1 VSDEVTVAIVAI
13 AVSAVVSAIG
23 IYFAFRQAR
32 SARQSAT
39 SAQQQAAAARDSV
52 AAAREQVLAAHR
64 QNELQEQIWRD
75 QSQPYVVA
83 DVRPDTGQGQ
93 MFQVVLEN
101 RGSTIARNVRVVFD
115 PPLQQAGLSTEE
127 EPFTALDNGVSY
139 LPPGRAMTWHLGVGH
154 SYFDGDRSEPDRKVT
169 VTCEGPF
176 GPVEPLRY
184 TFSFEA
190 FRHHVA
196 AGPGTLARV
205 EKAVMEVAK
214 ELKAQRRR

>member
-1 VSDEVTVAIVAI
+1 MSDEVTVAIIAI
-13 AVSAVVSAIG
+13 VVSAVVSVVG
-23 IYFAFRQAR
+23 IFFAFKQAR
-32 SARQSAT
+32 SARQAAT
-39 SAQQQAAAARDSV
+39 SAQEQAAAARESV
-52 AAAREQVLAAHR
+52 AAAREQVAAAHR
-64 QNELQEQIWRD
+64 QNELQEQMWRD

-83 DVRPDTGQGQ
+83 DVRPDSGQGQ
-93 MFQVVLEN
+93 MFEVTLEN
-101 RGSTIARNVRVVFD
+101 RGSTIARNVRVTFV
-115 PPLQQAGLSTEE
+115 PPLEQIGTRDEGS
-127 EPFTALDNGVSY
+127 FTALDKGISY

-154 SYFDGDRSEPDRKVT
+154 NYFNGGRSEPDREVT

-214 ELKAQRRR
+214 ELKAQRQR

>member
-1 VSDEVTVAIVAI
+1 MSDEVTVAIVAI
-13 AVSAVVSAIG
+13 VVSAVVSAVG
-23 IYFAFRQAR
+23 VYFALRQAR

-39 SAQQQAAAARDSV
+39 SAQEQATAARDSV
-52 AAAREQVLAAHR
+52 AAAREQVAAAHR
-64 QNELQEQIWRD
+64 QNELQEQMWRD

-83 DVRPDTGQGQ
+83 DVRPDVGQGQ

-101 RGSTIARNVRVVFD
+101 KGSTIARNVRVIFD
-115 PPLQQAGLSTEE
+115 PPLQEMGTADEG
-127 EPFTALDNGVSY
+127 PFTALDNGVSY

-154 SYFDGDRSEPDRKVT
+154 SYFDGDRSEPDRQVT

-196 AGPGTLARV
+196 TGPGTLARV

>member
-1 VSDEVTVAIVAI
+1 MSDEVTVAIVAI
-13 AVSAVVSAIG
+13 AVSAVVSSIG

-39 SAQQQAAAARDSV
+39 SAQEQAAAARDSV
-52 AAAREQVLAAHR
+52 AAAREQVAAAHR
-64 QNELQEQIWRD
+64 QNELQEQMWRD
-75 QSQPYVVA
+75 QAEPYVVA
-83 DVRPDTGQGQ
+83 DIRPDLGQGQ
-93 MFQVVLEN
+93 LFQVTLEN
-101 RGSTIARNVRVVFD
+101 RGSTIARNVRVIFD
-115 PPLQQAGLSTEE
+115 PPLQQVGLSEDG
-127 EPFTALDNGVSY
+127 PFTALDNGVSY

-154 SYFDGDRSEPDRKVT
+154 SYFDGDRSEPDREVT

-205 EKAVMEVAK
+205 EKAVVEVAK
-214 ELKAQRRR
+214 ELKGLKRR

>member
-1 VSDEVTVAIVAI
+1 MSDEVTVAIVAI
-13 AVSAVVSAIG
+13 AVSAVVSAVG

-39 SAQQQAAAARDSV
+39 SAQEQATAARDSV
-52 AAAREQVLAAHR
+52 AAAREQVAAAHR
-64 QNELQEQIWRD
+64 QNELQEQMWRD
-75 QSQPYVVA
+75 QPQPYVVA
-83 DVRPDTGQGQ
+83 DVRPDIGQGQ

-101 RGSTIARNVRVVFD
+101 RGSTIARNVRVIFD
-115 PPLQQAGLSTEE
+115 PPLQEIGTSEE
-127 EPFTALDNGVSY
+127 GPFTALDNGVSY
-139 LPPGRAMTWHLGVGH
+139 LPPGRAMTWHLGIGH
-154 SYFDGDRSEPDRKVT
+154 SYFDGGRSEPDREVT

-205 EKAVMEVAK
+205 EKAVMEVVK
-214 ELKAQRRR
+214 ELKTQRRR